1 MGTHKTAVF
10 GIFAD
15 RRSVERAILAL
26 ERKGFSP
33 ADISVLMGEGAAD
46 GEGGLATENATKAPE
61 GAVVGASTGAAIIGT
76 FGWLAGMGALAI
88 PGLGPLLAAGPLM
101 AALAGVGVGGAI
113 GGLAGALIGLGIPEY
128 EAHRY
133 EGVIRRGGIL
143 VSVHAVDPRHTHDAK
158 LVLDGMGARDVG
170 AVGEVTDTPVAID
183 EDVDLG
189 RGL

>member
-15 RRSVERAILAL
+15 RRTVERAILAL

-33 ADISVLMGEGAAD
+33 TDISVLMAEGVAG

-61 GAVVGASTGAAIIGT
+61 GAVVGASTGAALIGT

-88 PGLGPLLAAGPLM
+88 PGIGALLAAGPLM

-113 GGLAGALIGLGIPEY
+113 GGLAGALVGLGIPEY

-133 EGVIRRGGIL
+133 EGVVRRGGIL
-143 VSVHAVDPRHTHDAK
+143 LSVHSSDPLHTRDAK
-158 LVLDGMGARDVG
+158 HILDDLGARDVG
-170 AVGEVTDTPVAID
+170 AVGEVTDTSSVMDPTVGD
-183 EDVDLG
+183 
-189 RGL
+189 GL